1 MAYTMKVRVGVTKPP
16 AVLMCPRL
24 RGQKTEEI
32 ICITSNETGKKQ
44 KGLKDV
50 CWNQAAK
57 NEQSDSPIGSLSVQ
71 VSCLAGVVMSA
82 VYLVC
87 FEDKWTS
94 DALIG
99 HKVPFQVYAVPFF
112 SLLLFCFCGSRMLP
126 TPPYKQRGRRKK
138 TTLKHHTSQFSS
150 LERNKQQRMTT
161 ALYVS
166 VHSGTV
172 VALPIMAPT
181 DHLGS
186 VLLSTCSVPTCYH

>member
-1 MAYTMKVRVGVTKPP
+1 MAYTMKVRGGFTKPP

-32 ICITSNETGKKQ
+32 VCITGYETGKKQ

-50 CWNQAAK
+50 CWNWAAK

-99 HKVPFQVYAVPFF
+99 HKLPFQVYAVPFS
-112 SLLLFCFCGSRMLP
+112 SLLLFCFCSSRM
-126 TPPYKQRGRRKK
+126 PPLINREEEEKK
-138 TTLKHHTSQFSS
+138 TTLKHDTSQLSS

-172 VALPIMAPT
+172 VALPITAPT